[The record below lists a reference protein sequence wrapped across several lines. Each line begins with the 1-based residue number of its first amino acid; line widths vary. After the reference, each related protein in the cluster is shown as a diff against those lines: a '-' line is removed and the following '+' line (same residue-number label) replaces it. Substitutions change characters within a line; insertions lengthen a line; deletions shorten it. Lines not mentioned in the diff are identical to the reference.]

1 MVKATGHKQT
11 QAAQLVVAAG
21 AGGASSLISCPAELI
36 MIQQQKTGRSLMT
49 EAVSIFQ
56 RFVLMK
62 CVCLFLCTEE
72 HGHSVPTACCVCQP
86 MSTAQL
92 YSSWLQST

>member
-21 AGGASSLISCPAELI
+21 AGGASSLFSCPAELI

-56 RFVLMK
+56 RCVLLN
-62 CVCLFLCTEE
+62 CVCSCALNLAISRGTN
-72 HGHSVPTACCVCQP
+72 SRQPTKCGQP
-86 MSTAQL
+86 RSMA
-92 YSSWLQST
+92 

>member
-21 AGGASSLISCPAELI
+21 AGGASSLFSCPAELI
-36 MIQQQKTGRSLMT
+36 MIQQQKSGRSLMT

-56 RFVLMK
+56 R
-62 CVCLFLCTEE
+62 
-72 HGHSVPTACCVCQP
+72 
-86 MSTAQL
+86 
-92 YSSWLQST
+92 

>member
-56 RFVLMK
+56 RFVLMN
-62 CVCLFLCTEE
+62 CVCSC
-72 HGHSVPTACCVCQP
+72 AM
-86 MSTAQL
+86 MSTGTVSRQPTVCVSQ
-92 YSSWLQST
+92 Y